1 MISMTRLRQLWHYD
15 LVRQSTLAFAVGFV
29 VIGIAMAVIIA
40 ATPAFRSGIS
50 QVTAEQAELSGES
63 RGRFLAERVARREA
77 SLVADQLAAADLPAL
92 LAEGTRDDGYSLA
105 YDYAWNDAVDKL
117 SRRLPRQMLERE
129 PGTQWIE
136 LLR

>member
-1 MISMTRLRQLWHYD
+1 MTRLRKLWRYD

-40 ATPAFRSGIS
+40 ATPAFRGGVS
-50 QVTAEQAELSGES
+50 QVTSEQAELSGES
-63 RGRFLAERVARREA
+63 RGRYFAEQRARRDA
-77 SLVADQLAAADLPAL
+77 RLIADDLAAQDLPAL
-92 LAEGTRDDGYSLA
+92 LQNGAHSDGYHLA
-105 YDYAWNDAVDKL
+105 YQYAWNDAVDKL

-129 PGTQWIE
+129 PGVQWIE